1 MVLNLQDGFILAPLS
16 KQIQRTTYD
25 VFAVFGDIGGISS
38 VILTV
43 TAALIAPYAAL
54 LFRIDA
60 IQALF
65 KIQYQEKLPEITFMQ
80 ASRVLSRICPDK
92 NIK

>member
-1 MVLNLQDGFILAPLS
+1 MIDHSVSEMPISDFLFIDGFMLAPLS

-43 TAALIAPYAAL
+43 TAALIATYAAL
-54 LFRIDA
+54 LFKIDA
-60 IQALF
+60 I
-65 KIQYQEKLPEITFMQ
+65 
-80 ASRVLSRICPDK
+80 
-92 NIK
+92 